1 MHVCH
6 LLCQMLAAVR
16 REFNPLELTRIMDD
30 CEVSYHVMLGAEP
43 RSSAR
48 AVSAPPLRAAS
59 PAPRGRFILKHQSWI
74 VTITFML
81 NSFIWKFSPPFL
93 FLWTGMGGADQRYPG
108 YLLSNSRSPSIYD
121 HSLYLPCFAFLTFKS
136 YLAFEKILLCFFTV
150 FSPCSLRQADISNS
164 SP

>member
-1 MHVCH
+1 
-6 LLCQMLAAVR
+6 MLAAVR

-81 NSFIWKFSPPFL
+81 NSFI
-93 FLWTGMGGADQRYPG
+93 
-108 YLLSNSRSPSIYD
+108 
-121 HSLYLPCFAFLTFKS
+121 
-136 YLAFEKILLCFFTV
+136 
-150 FSPCSLRQADISNS
+150 
-164 SP
+164 